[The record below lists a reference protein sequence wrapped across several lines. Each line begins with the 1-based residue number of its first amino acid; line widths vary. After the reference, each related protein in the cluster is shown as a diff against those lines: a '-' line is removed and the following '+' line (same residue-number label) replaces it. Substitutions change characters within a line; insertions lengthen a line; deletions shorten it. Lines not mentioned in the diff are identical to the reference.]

1 MKQAIV
7 VREDLDMG
15 TGKLAAQV
23 AHAALSAV
31 EHAEE
36 SAVAE
41 WKRAGQRK
49 VVLGIDGERALFE
62 IQERAKNAGL
72 PTGLIRDAGRTQLD
86 PDTPTTVAVGPASD
100 DDVDA
105 ITGNLSLY

>member
-7 VREDLDMG
+7 VRTDLKMG

-31 EHAEE
+31 DHAA
-36 SAVAE
+36 SDAVAE
-41 WKRAGQRK
+41 WKRDGQKK

-62 IQERAKNAGL
+62 IHEQAKNAGL

-86 PDTPTTVAVGPASD
+86 PETPTTVAIGPAANGA
-100 DDVDA
+100 VDQ
-105 ITGNLSLY
+105 ITGSLSLY

>member
-7 VREDLDMG
+7 VRSDLDMG

-31 EHAEE
+31 EHADA
-36 SAVAE
+36 STVKK
-41 WKRAGQRK
+41 WKRDGQRK

-62 IQERAKNAGL
+62 IQEQAKNAGL

-86 PDTPTTVAVGPASD
+86 PDTPTTVAVGPASED
-100 DDVDA
+100 AVDR
-105 ITGNLSLY
+105 ITGNLSLF